1 MSSIAMPSFNFER
14 DVDRTQLK
22 RTLRILD
29 YSSSEIDGLDLQSTL
44 SKVVIEAVLAQASSG
59 YQVGISQLLSYG
71 FKSIEAVECFIS
83 QPEVLGPLREGLHAQ
98 EPFSNDL
105 MSRVQLTFARAKAE
119 IKDTDMVD
127 RVSGSSVL
135 ATLPHIFDLIQRLSD
150 KEVDD
155 IQKRYGAAISSYLA
169 GNSLKEFRDDMTSLP
184 LEKFEE
190 KYSGCFNGM
199 LENVV
204 GSILEHERLLQI
216 VKKEDPLLE
225 NDASVS
231 AARNNMHY
239 YKNQVRD
246 LSDEAESKASDSLT
260 RKNFLRK

>member
-1 MSSIAMPSFNFER
+1 MDLTQFLIFMASIGTAFVGVHKYAM
-14 DVDRTQLK
+14 K
-22 RTLRILD
+22 
-29 YSSSEIDGLDLQSTL
+29 EIRS
-44 SKVVIEAVLAQASSG
+44 
-59 YQVGISQLLSYG
+59 
-71 FKSIEAVECFIS
+71 
-83 QPEVLGPLREGLHAQ
+83 
-98 EPFSNDL
+98 
-105 MSRVQLTFARAKAE
+105 
-119 IKDTDMVD
+119 DM
-127 RVSGSSVL
+127 
-135 ATLPHIFDLIQRLSD
+135 
-150 KEVDD
+150 
-155 IQKRYGAAISSYLA
+155 
-169 GNSLKEFRDDMTSLP
+169 KEFRDDMTSLP